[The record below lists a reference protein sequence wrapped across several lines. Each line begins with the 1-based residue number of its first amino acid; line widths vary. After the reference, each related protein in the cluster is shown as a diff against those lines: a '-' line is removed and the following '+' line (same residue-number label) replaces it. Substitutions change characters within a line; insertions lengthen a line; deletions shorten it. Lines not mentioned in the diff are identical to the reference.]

1 MKKWRTVST
10 AKLVQRMRLLAG
22 TQAVEFLAPLRPGN
36 GVCAVHDFVRSLSAR
51 LDEDRSLSSDIE
63 RVAAAIRSGEV
74 LAPVEE
80 EIGALA

>member
-1 MKKWRTVST
+1 
-10 AKLVQRMRLLAG
+10 

-63 RVAAAIRSGEV
+63 RVAAAIRSGEI
-74 LAPVEE
+74 LAPVQE